1 MNLQGVGYKDV
12 NEILPADCKVQW
24 GGAYDHG
31 YVP

>member
-24 GGAYDHG
+24 GGTYHG
-31 YVP
+31 CVP